1 MSDPLVIGKAIV
13 PLMFAGAFV
22 LTAFG
27 ALHLNPE
34 RNRVSAIAAG
44 LVAFIGGVFF
54 IINVVMFQALSMLGP
69 ISNYVA
75 GLATMYGLF
84 FIMVGLMNI
93 FGVKANIMAPI
104 AILIGWITLAYALFW
119 IWGFPDYGLGSWYY
133 HASIAIVWFITMNM
147 AGFFLA
153 GKLPEKYLGVMCLI
167 AAVYTFA
174 IPGFLWAL
182 GPGAQGPF

>member
-1 MSDPLVIGKAIV
+1 MTDPLVMGKAIV

-27 ALHLNPE
+27 AFHLNPE
-34 RNRVSAIAAG
+34 RNRVSTIAVG
-44 LVAFIGGVFF
+44 IVAFIGGVFF
-54 IINVVMFQALSMLGP
+54 IINIVMFQALSMLGP

-75 GLATMYGLF
+75 GLATLYGLF
-84 FIMVGLMNI
+84 FMMMGVMNI
-93 FGVKANIMAPI
+93 FGVKANVMAPI
-104 AILIGWITLAYALFW
+104 AILVGWITLAYGLFF
-119 IWGFPDYGLGSWYY
+119 IFGFNYYGLGPFYY
-133 HASIAIVWFITMNM
+133 HFSITFVWFIAMNM

-153 GKLPEKYLGVMCLI
+153 GKLPEKYLGIMLLFT
-167 AAVYTFA
+167 ALYTFA

>member
-1 MSDPLVIGKAIV
+1 MVTPLVMGKAIV

-27 ALHLNPE
+27 ALHLNPD
-34 RNRVSAIAAG
+34 RTRVSAIAAG
-44 LVAFIGGVFF
+44 IVAFIGGVFF
-54 IINVVMFQALSMLGP
+54 IINVVMFQALSLLGP

-93 FGVKANIMAPI
+93 FGVKANVMAPI
-104 AILIGWITLAYALFW
+104 AILVGWITLAYGIFW
-119 IWGFPDYGLGSWYY
+119 IYGFDYYGLGAWYY
-133 HASIAIVWFITMNM
+133 HFSIAFVWFITMNM

-153 GKLPEKYLGVMCLI
+153 GKLPEKYLGIMCLI
-167 AAVYTFA
+167 AALYTFA

>member
-1 MSDPLVIGKAIV
+1 MADPLVMGKAIV

-44 LVAFIGGVFF
+44 IVAFVGGVFF

-93 FGVKANIMAPI
+93 FGVKANVMAPI
-104 AILIGWITLAYALFW
+104 AILVGWITLAYGIFW
-119 IWGFPDYGLGSWYY
+119 IFGFQYYGLSAWYY
-133 HASIAIVWFITMNM
+133 HFSIAFVWFITMNM

-167 AAVYTFA
+167 AALYTFA